1 MPYFSFSI
9 KENLNSNEFDNIK
22 KNITYFSKNT
32 KLWKLLHSKKM
43 KPMTNFIQFENRTK
57 VSIFKK
63 KILFCVPPSIGLG
76 DAVEYGLAINSIKKN
91 LFFEKI
97 GIAFVGDYSFL
108 FKKYFS
114 ADCIYPQII
123 SDAEIK
129 KYDNVFHFTLEIK
142 ELKKQK
148 IVRSNIAKQIS
159 KYFNIPYN
167 NSINFSKKKYSKI
180 RTVSIF
186 PISKSPIRTMPVNL
200 INELIQFLK
209 NRVNVEIYFNKNS
222 EISHYIENNIIKEG
236 YKKIDPIDCPTLI
249 KKIENIEYGIFIDS
263 GPLHVAKILE
273 KKGIFIETSVSNNIL
288 LENANMI
295 KTIINDYKSSFCK
308 APCGLIDTFNH
319 KNKVGCYDTLE
330 IKQKEI
336 LNISNL
342 NVLQRG
348 QAKKNILFYLLN
360 PVGCI
365 KKLNIRRI
373 IKQIEEDLS

>member
-9 KENLNSNEFDNIK
+9 KENLNSNEFDNVK

-159 KYFNIPYN
+159 KYFNISYN

-209 NRVNVEIYFNKNS
+209 NRVNVEIYFNNNS

-288 LENANMI
+288 LENANMV
-295 KTIINDYKSSFCK
+295 KTIMNDYKSSFCK

-330 IKQKEI
+330 VKQKEI
-336 LNISNL
+336 LNLSNL

-348 QAKKNILFYLLN
+348 QAKKNILFYILN

-365 KKLNIRRI
+365 KKLSIRRI

>member
-9 KENLNSNEFDNIK
+9 KENLNSNEFDNVK

-288 LENANMI
+288 LENANMV
-295 KTIINDYKSSFCK
+295 KTIMNDYKSSFCK
-308 APCGLIDTFNH
+308 APCGLIDTFNY

-336 LNISNL
+336 LNLSNL

>member
-336 LNISNL
+336 LNLSNL

>member
-9 KENLNSNEFDNIK
+9 KENLNSNEFDNVK

-288 LENANMI
+288 LENANMV
-295 KTIINDYKSSFCK
+295 KTIMNDYKSSFCK

>member
-9 KENLNSNEFDNIK
+9 KENLNSNEFDNVK

-159 KYFNIPYN
+159 KYFNISYN
-167 NSINFSKKKYSKI
+167 NSINFSKKKFNKI
-180 RTVSIF
+180 KTVSIF

-209 NRVNVEIYFNKNS
+209 NRVNVEIYFNNNS

-288 LENANMI
+288 LENANMV
-295 KTIINDYKSSFCK
+295 KTIMNDYKSSFCK

-330 IKQKEI
+330 VKQKEI
-336 LNISNL
+336 LNLSNL

>member
-9 KENLNSNEFDNIK
+9 KENLNSNEFDNVK

-159 KYFNIPYN
+159 KYFNISYN
-167 NSINFSKKKYSKI
+167 NSINFSKKKFNKI
-180 RTVSIF
+180 KTVSIF

-288 LENANMI
+288 LENANMV
-295 KTIINDYKSSFCK
+295 KTIMNDYKSSFCK

-336 LNISNL
+336 LNLSNL

>member
-9 KENLNSNEFDNIK
+9 KENLNSNEFDNVK

-159 KYFNIPYN
+159 KYFNISYN
-167 NSINFSKKKYSKI
+167 NSINFSKKKFNKI
-180 RTVSIF
+180 KTVSIF

-236 YKKIDPIDCPTLI
+236 YKKIDPIACPTLI

-288 LENANMI
+288 LENANML
-295 KTIINDYKSSFCK
+295 KTIMNDYKSSFCK

-336 LNISNL
+336 LNLSNL

>member
-9 KENLNSNEFDNIK
+9 KENLNSNEFDNVK

-159 KYFNIPYN
+159 KYFNISYN
-167 NSINFSKKKYSKI
+167 NSINFSKKKFNKI
-180 RTVSIF
+180 KTVSIF

-209 NRVNVEIYFNKNS
+209 NRVNVEIYFNNNS

-336 LNISNL
+336 LNLSNL

-348 QAKKNILFYLLN
+348 QAKKNILFYILN

-365 KKLNIRRI
+365 KKLSIRRI